1 MAQENILSISLK
13 EYRKEIEALKG
24 SLLSLD
30 KESEEYAKT
39 VEEINN
45 RQRKL
50 DEVMKVTSGATSAA
64 TNSMASMKE
73 QLKEWKKEANTLD
86 VGSKRFKDLSE
97 KILETTNKLKELE
110 EAQGTFS
117 RNVGNYKSVREE
129 LKELELQMVSMLQE
143 GVNPNDEA
151 FRSLAER
158 AGNLKDAMADAKSIV
173 NQFADDNMALT
184 SVLDVTK
191 TLTASYGVLQGGMS
205 IFGVESSKLH
215 DRMVKLQAIMTT
227 VNSLSQLQS
236 GLMDK
241 STASGR
247 LFNKLLETLNITK
260 KKNVAVTQESI
271 VTEEREITT
280 DGTVT
285 TSKTAVAGA
294 TTLATTALKAFKAAL
309 VSTGIGALIIAL
321 GEVVSLFIDWVSTG
335 DDATETTNKLSQ
347 AQENATKTT
356 DDLYNYLMKL
366 AELQVAQGLINET
379 EKLTKGLDNAVRK
392 TDELRS
398 ITETAYNNYR
408 KALND
413 AQLEQ
418 DELNNIVENGQ
429 EGLDKYSWNAKILY
443 DIVKNSN
450 GDYEKLIANLLDADD
465 SYKILSQGI
474 NELSANLNNLEGNEK
489 NVALSMLNM
498 LTAVQKLT
506 TEAQNAALASANLA
520 NSLQSINDK
529 AASLEIQAMADGYKK
544 VVAQAD
550 AAYNATMKGI
560 DVTTKEG
567 KRLKAAAEAVRQKTI
582 ADYNAQQALKRK
594 QEAQAAA
601 QRAQAAADRAEQEHT
616 RKLKEAAAAISDYIS
631 RLNFQLS
638 KESDRLK
645 YLQDLNKAQ
654 GKYNN
659 AQDDTIARN
668 NLQIEQNNK
677 IIESIKEQIATKE
690 LEAKDREKFEQQI
703 SQIQYEN
710 QKLRW
715 DNEVQAAQKSYD
727 LLRKTNQQ
735 KIDEMQKSLGIMENI
750 VGHDKQGEGV
760 SQIALNT
767 YIDALLDLTPE
778 AQQAMMKFYGLDD
791 ETQAL
796 IQEKLELANEK
807 PVAFYTQM
815 EEQEHAHQEA
825 MIAEQQRYLDE
836 LMTLYG
842 PEDNMVL
849 QFQQQINNMKEAEEE
864 RHVMTMIG
872 ISQKLSEREKIDAK
886 GRLKIAKA
894 DVKEQVKVYS
904 ELATSMGSL
913 MGGIADIMKQ
923 NLDQKVKN
931 GEISE
936 EEAKKE
942 FERIKKMQVAEAIVN
957 TLSGA
962 VGAYM
967 QATSTYAPPFGPI
980 LGGINAA
987 AATAM
992 GIAQITQIKAQQYGS
1007 NSTPST
1013 PAASEAT
1020 NVSQS
1025 VDLNNVSVQ
1034 PLLDENRDIAATGTY
1049 YSGDQRVYILQ
1060 SDIIESDRQVEIRQ
1074 NESTF

>member
-13 EYRKEIEALKG
+13 DYRKEIEALKG
-24 SLLSLD
+24 SLLGLD

-86 VGSKRFKDLSE
+86 VGSKRFKDLSD

-151 FRSLAER
+151 FKSLAER

-271 VTEEREITT
+271 VAEESEIAK

-309 VSTGIGALIIAL
+309 VSTGIGALIVAL

-335 DDATETTNKLSQ
+335 DDATESTNKLSQ
-347 AQENATKTT
+347 AQETATKTT

-366 AELQVAQGLINET
+366 AELQVAQGLITET
-379 EKLTKGLDNAVRK
+379 EKLTRCLDNAVRK

-398 ITETAYNNYR
+398 TTETAYNNYR

-450 GDYEKLIANLLDADD
+450 GDYEKLVANLLDADD
-465 SYKILSQGI
+465 SYKILAQGI
-474 NELSANLNNLEGNEK
+474 NELSSNLNNLEGNEK
-489 NVALSMLNM
+489 NVAISMLDM

-506 TEAQNAALASANLA
+506 FSAKEAALASSNLA
-520 NSLQSINDK
+520 NSIQSIKDK
-529 AASLEIQAMADGYKK
+529 SASLEIQAMADGYKK
-544 VVAQAD
+544 VVAQAKLT
-550 AAYNATMKGI
+550 YEQTIKNAKGE
-560 DVTTKEG
+560 KEHE
-567 KRLKAAAEAVRQKTI
+567 KRLRAAAAAVRDKTI
-582 ADYNAQQALKRK
+582 ADYKAQQAQKKK

-601 QRAQAAADRAEQEHT
+601 QKAQAAADKAEQEHT
-616 RKLKEAAAAISDYIS
+616 KKLKEAASAISDYIS
-631 RLNFQLS
+631 GLNFELS

-645 YLQDLNKAQ
+645 YLQDLTKAQ

-690 LEAKDREKFEQQI
+690 LEKKDREKFEHQI
-703 SQIQYEN
+703 SQIEHEN

-727 LLRKTNQQ
+727 LLRKTNQK

-767 YIDALLDLTPE
+767 YLDALLDLTPE

-796 IQEKLELANEK
+796 IQEKL
-807 PVAFYTQM
+807 T
-815 EEQEHAHQEA
+815 
-825 MIAEQQRYLDE
+825 
-836 LMTLYG
+836 
-842 PEDNMVL
+842 
-849 QFQQQINNMKEAEEE
+849 
-864 RHVMTMIG
+864 
-872 ISQKLSEREKIDAK
+872 
-886 GRLKIAKA
+886 
-894 DVKEQVKVYS
+894 
-904 ELATSMGSL
+904 
-913 MGGIADIMKQ
+913 
-923 NLDQKVKN
+923 
-931 GEISE
+931 
-936 EEAKKE
+936 
-942 FERIKKMQVAEAIVN
+942 
-957 TLSGA
+957 
-962 VGAYM
+962 
-967 QATSTYAPPFGPI
+967 
-980 LGGINAA
+980 
-987 AATAM
+987 
-992 GIAQITQIKAQQYGS
+992 
-1007 NSTPST
+1007 
-1013 PAASEAT
+1013 
-1020 NVSQS
+1020 
-1025 VDLNNVSVQ
+1025 
-1034 PLLDENRDIAATGTY
+1034 
-1049 YSGDQRVYILQ
+1049 
-1060 SDIIESDRQVEIRQ
+1060 
-1074 NESTF
+1074 TFVTFFMYK

>member
-13 EYRKEIEALKG
+13 DYKKEIEALKG

-45 RQRKL
+45 RQKKL
-50 DEVMKVTSGATSAA
+50 EEVMKVTSGAAGAA

-73 QLKEWKKEANTLD
+73 QLKDWKKEANTLD
-86 VGSKRFKDLSE
+86 VGSKRFKELSE
-97 KILETTNKLKELE
+97 KILETTNTLKELE

-117 RNVGNYKSVREE
+117 RNVGNYKSATEE
-129 LKELELQMVSMLQE
+129 LKELEKQMVALLQQ

-151 FRSLAER
+151 FQSLAEK
-158 AGNLKDAMADAKSIV
+158 AGNLKDAMSDAKNIV
-173 NQFADDNMALT
+173 KQFADDNMALT

-205 IFGVESSKLH
+205 LFGVESSKLH
-215 DRMVKLQAIMTT
+215 ERMVKLQAIMTT

-260 KKNVAVTQESI
+260 KKNVAVTQENI
-271 VTEEREITT
+271 VAEQGEAAT
-280 DGTVT
+280 DAAVA

-294 TTLATTALKAFKAAL
+294 TTLATTALKAFKTAL
-309 VSTGIGALIIAL
+309 ISTGIGALIVAL
-321 GEVVSLFIDWVSTG
+321 GEVVSLFIDWVSSG
-335 DDATETTNKLSQ
+335 DDATETTNKLSA

-356 DDLYNYLMKL
+356 EDLFSYLTKL
-366 AELQVAQGLINET
+366 AELQVAQGLITET
-379 EKLTKGLDNAVRK
+379 EQLTEALDTAVKK
-392 TDELRS
+392 TDS
-398 ITETAYNNYR
+398 FSNIAQKAYDNYR
-408 KALND
+408 TALKNAKLD
-413 AQLEQ
+413 Q
-418 DELNNIVENGQ
+418 DELNNIVEHGQ
-429 EGLDKYSWNAKILY
+429 AGLDTYSAHAKVLY

-450 GDYEKLIANLLDADD
+450 GDYENLIANLKAANYDYEVLA
-465 SYKILSQGI
+465 SGI
-474 NELSANLNNLEGNEK
+474 NELTANMNNLDDKEK
-489 NVALSMLNM
+489 TVAQSMLNM
-498 LTAVQKLT
+498 LTAVQQLT
-506 TEAQNAALASANLA
+506 QSAEDAARANQNLA

-529 AASLEIQAMADGYKK
+529 AASLEIQAMADGYAK
-544 VVAQAD
+544 VKAQAD
-550 AAYNATMKGI
+550 ATYNSTMKGV
-560 DVTTKEG
+560 DATTTEG
-567 KRLKAAAEAVRQKTI
+567 KRLQAAAEAVRQKTI
-582 ADYNAQQALKRK
+582 ADYQAQQAQKKK
-594 QEAQAAA
+594 QAAQAAA
-601 QRAQAAADRAEQEHT
+601 LKAQAAASKAEQEHT
-616 RKLKEAAAAISDYIS
+616 RTLKDAATAISNYINN
-631 RLNFQLS
+631 LKTQLS
-638 KESDRLK
+638 VDSDRLK
-645 YLQDLNKAQ
+645 YQQDLAKAQ
-654 GKYNN
+654 GKFNN

-668 NLQIEQNNK
+668 NLQIEQNKK
-677 IIESIKEQIATKE
+677 IIESIKEQIASKE
-690 LEAKDREKFEQQI
+690 LEANDLAKFEQQI
-703 SQIQYEN
+703 TQIKNEN
-710 QKLRW
+710 QRLLW

-727 LLRKTNQQ
+727 LLRKTNQK
-735 KIDEMQKSLGIMENI
+735 KIDEMRNSLGMMEEI

-767 YIDALLDLTPE
+767 YLDALLDLTPE
-778 AQQAMMKFYGLDD
+778 AQEAMLKFYCLDD

-796 IQEKLELANEK
+796 IEEKLTLANEK
-807 PVAFYTQM
+807 PVEFYTQM
-815 EEQEHAHQEA
+815 EEQEHEHQEA

-836 LMTLYG
+836 IIAIYG

-849 QFQQQINNMKEAEEE
+849 QLQQQINQMKESEEE
-864 RHVMTMIG
+864 RHVMAMIG
-872 ISQKLSEREKIDAK
+872 ISQKLSEREKKDAK

-894 DVKEQVKVYS
+894 DVKDQVKAYS

-913 MGGIADIMKQ
+913 MGGISDIMKQ

-942 FERIKKMQVAEAIVN
+942 FERIKKMQIAEAIVN

-967 QATSTYAPPFGPI
+967 QAVSTYAPPFGPI

-992 GIAQITQIKAQQYGS
+992 GIAQITQIKSQQYGGS
-1007 NSTPST
+1007 GTPST
-1013 PAASEAT
+1013 PSVEAGT
-1020 NVSQS
+1020 VAQG
-1025 VDLNNVSVQ
+1025 VEMNNLSVQ
-1034 PLLDENRDIAATGTY
+1034 PLLDENRDIAATGS
-1049 YSGDQRVYILQ
+1049 YSGGDQRVYILQ
-1060 SDIIESDRQVEIRQ
+1060 SDLEESSRQVEVRQ
-1074 NESTF
+1074 QESTF